1 MPPWHAIPVEAAFDA
16 LGSGRSGL
24 SGAEAAERLARHGP
38 NTLPE
43 PPRPGLV
50 ARFLHQFDDPLIRV
64 LLFAALLT
72 AGLGEWAD
80 TLVIL
85 AVVLINAGV
94 GLLQEG
100 RAERAL
106 EAIGGLLAP
115 HAAVLRDGARRRL
128 PASELVPGDVV
139 LLEAG
144 DRVPA
149 DLRLVS
155 AAALRIEEAALT
167 GESVPAEKAT
177 DAGAA
182 AAPLAERAGM
192 AFLGTLV
199 VAGQAQGLVVA
210 TGPATEIGRL
220 GAMLAGLGT
229 AETPLLRQ
237 MHRLARLLTAIVL
250 GLAAVV
256 FAVAVLLHGMALAE
270 AVLVVVSLAVSAIPE
285 GLPAV
290 LSVTLALGVRR
301 MAARRAIIRRLP
313 AVETLGAVGVI
324 CTDKTGTLTM
334 NEMAVRHAAWP
345 GGAGSVAGQGYAPL
359 GAVVVTGEPPP
370 PRLIDVAVLCNDA
383 ALREGPRGWA
393 VEGDPMEGALLAF
406 AARAGADDDALEAMQ
421 PRRAT
426 LPFDA
431 AHRLMATLHD
441 TGAGALLAVKGAPEA
456 VLPRCVAQADGVPF
470 DVADWMARAEAMAAR
485 GERVLALA
493 MREDAAAPDRIAL
506 PEALVFLGLLGLA
519 DPPRPE
525 ARAAVA
531 ECRAA
536 GIRIVM
542 ITGDHAATG
551 VAIAA
556 ELGIAAA
563 PQALTGAAVDAL
575 DDAGLAGA
583 VARTDVFARVSPEQ
597 KLRLVEALQRDG
609 TVVAMTG
616 DGVNDA
622 PALKRADIG
631 IAMGL
636 RGTEAARQAAQM
648 VLADDDFA
656 SIAAA
661 VREGRTVYDNLRK
674 VIVWNLPTDGGEALV
689 IAFAVLFGLALP
701 MTPLQVLWINTIT
714 ATALGLALAFEPTEP
729 GIMREAPRDPRT
741 PLLSGF
747 LLWRFTLVS
756 ALIAAASFGVH
767 GWVLAGG
774 GGEAAAR
781 TAVVNAIVA
790 LEIAYLLVVRR
801 GRGGLFGGAPPPFA
815 LWLGI
820 GVTVAGQALLTYA
833 PPLQAVFGT
842 VAIGTAE
849 WGAVLVVAL
858 VFLVV
863 LEAEKAL
870 RWAGDA
876 SAATA
881 KRPIDAAC
889 AKGAADAGGSPRQG
903 GKAMYAMIR
912 SYTATGSVEEIVRRV
927 EASVLPMLKTHP
939 GFRNYWAGRSEGG
952 VFSISLFD
960 SQAQAEAAHEAVR
973 GIVAAN
979 LTELLPQP
987 PVITRGEVLVTA

>member
-1 MPPWHAIPVEAAFDA
+1 MATEAALAA
-16 LGSGRSGL
+16 LGSGRDGL
-24 SGAEAAERLARHGP
+24 AQAEAAERLARHGP
-38 NTLPE
+38 NELPA
-43 PPRPGLV
+43 PPRPGLA
-50 ARFLHQFDDPLIRV
+50 ARFLRQFDDLLIRV
-64 LLFAALLT
+64 LLFAAVLT
-72 AGLGEWAD
+72 ASLGEWAD
-80 TLVIL
+80 TVVIL

-106 EAIGGLLAP
+106 EAIGGLISP
-115 HAAVLRDGARRRL
+115 HAAVLRDGARRRI
-128 PASELVPGDVV
+128 PASGLVPGDVV

-155 AAALRIEEAALT
+155 TAALRIEEAALT
-167 GESVPAEKAT
+167 GESVPAGKSA
-177 DAGAA
+177 DSVAA
-182 AAPLAERAGM
+182 AAPLAERGCM

-199 VAGQAQGLVVA
+199 VAGQGLGVVVA
-210 TGPATEIGRL
+210 TGPGTEIGRL

-237 MHRLARLLTAIVL
+237 MRRLARLLTALVL
-250 GLAAVV
+250 GLAAIV
-256 FAVAVLLHGMALAE
+256 FAVAVLLHGMPLAE

-301 MAARRAIIRRLP
+301 MAARNAIIRQLP

-345 GGAGSVAGQGYAPL
+345 GGEGRASGEGYAPQ
-359 GAVVVTGEPPP
+359 GALAVNGAAPPA
-370 PRLIDVAVLCNDA
+370 RLAEVAMLCNDA
-383 ALREGPRGWA
+383 ALREGPRGWV

-421 PRRAT
+421 PRIGT

-431 AHRLMATLHD
+431 AHRMMVTLHAV
-441 TGAGALLAVKGAPEA
+441 GPGALLAVKGAPEA
-456 VLPRCVAQADGVPF
+456 VLPRCVAQADGAPF
-470 DVADWMARAEAMAAR
+470 DAASWAARAEAMAAG

-493 MREDAAAPDRIAL
+493 MREDARVPARLDL
-506 PEALVFLGLLGLA
+506 PEGLVFLGLLGLA

-531 ECRAA
+531 ACRAA
-536 GIRIVM
+536 GIRVVM
-542 ITGDHAATG
+542 MTGDHAATG

-563 PQALTGAAVDAL
+563 PRALTGAALDAL
-575 DDAGLAGA
+575 DDAGLAAA

-636 RGTEAARQAAQM
+636 RGTEAARPAAQM

-714 ATALGLALAFEPTEP
+714 ATALGMALAFEPTEP
-729 GIMREAPRDPRT
+729 GMMTEAPRDPRM

-747 LLWRFTLVS
+747 LLWRFAMVS
-756 ALIAAASFGVH
+756 VLIAAASFGIQ

-781 TAVVNAIVA
+781 TAVVNTIVA
-790 LEIAYLLVVRR
+790 LEIAYLFVVRR
-801 GRGGLFGGAPPPFA
+801 GRGGLLHGAPPGPA
-815 LWLGI
+815 LWIGI
-820 GVTVAGQALLTYA
+820 GVTLAAQALLTYA

-842 VAIGTAE
+842 VAIGVAE
-849 WGAVLVVAL
+849 WAAVLAATL
-858 VFLVV
+858 AFLAV
-863 LEAEKAL
+863 LELEKAL
-870 RWAGDA
+870 R
-876 SAATA
+876 
-881 KRPIDAAC
+881 R
-889 AKGAADAGGSPRQG
+889 
-903 GKAMYAMIR
+903 
-912 SYTATGSVEEIVRRV
+912 
-927 EASVLPMLKTHP
+927 
-939 GFRNYWAGRSEGG
+939 GR
-952 VFSISLFD
+952 
-960 SQAQAEAAHEAVR
+960 
-973 GIVAAN
+973 
-979 LTELLPQP
+979 
-987 PVITRGEVLVTA
+987 

>member
-1 MPPWHAIPVEAAFDA
+1 M
-16 LGSGRSGL
+16 
-24 SGAEAAERLARHGP
+24 ARHGP
-38 NTLPE
+38 NLLPE
-43 PPRPGLV
+43 PPRPGLA
-50 ARFLHQFDDPLIRV
+50 ARFLHQFDDLLIRV
-64 LLFAALLT
+64 LLLAAAMT
-72 AGLGEWAD
+72 AMLGEWAD
-80 TLVIL
+80 TAVIL
-85 AVVLINAGV
+85 AVVLINAAV

-115 HAAVLRDGARRRL
+115 HADVLRDGARRRL
-128 PASELVPGDVV
+128 PASGLVPGDVV

-167 GESVPAEKAT
+167 GESVPAGKSAESVP
-177 DAGAA
+177 AG
-182 AAPLAERAGM
+182 APLAERSGM

-210 TGPATEIGRL
+210 TGAGTEIGRL
-220 GAMLAGLGT
+220 GAMLAGLGAT
-229 AETPLLRQ
+229 RTPLLRQ
-237 MHRLARLLTAIVL
+237 MHSLARLLTGLVL
-250 GLAAVV
+250 GLAVVV
-256 FAVAVLLHGMALAE
+256 FAVAVLLRGMPVAE

-301 MAARRAIIRRLP
+301 MAARNAIIRRLP
-313 AVETLGAVGVI
+313 AVETLGAVSVI

-334 NEMAVRHAAWP
+334 NEMAVRHVEWP
-345 GGAGSVAGQGYAPL
+345 GGQGRVAGEGYAPQGGL
-359 GAVVVTGEPPP
+359 AVSGAPPP
-370 PRLIDVAVLCNDA
+370 ARLADVAVLCNDA

-406 AARAGADDDALEAMQ
+406 AARAGADADALAAMS
-421 PRRAT
+421 PRLAT

-431 AHRLMATLHD
+431 EQRLMATLHAAG
-441 TGAGALLAVKGAPEA
+441 TGALIAVKGAPEA
-456 VLPRCVAQADGVPF
+456 VLPRCVAQADGMPF
-470 DVADWMARAEAMAAR
+470 DAAAWLARAGAMAAR

-493 MREDAAAPDRIAL
+493 MREDAVVPERLAL
-506 PEALVFLGLLGLA
+506 PERLVFLGLLGLA

-531 ECRAA
+531 ACRAA

-551 VAIAA
+551 QAIAA
-556 ELGIAAA
+556 ELGIAEEPGAM
-563 PQALTGAAVDAL
+563 TGAALETL
-575 DDAGLAGA
+575 DDAGLARA

-631 IAMGL
+631 MGMGL
-636 RGTEAARQAAQM
+636 GGTEAARQAAQM

-714 ATALGLALAFEPTEP
+714 ATALGLALAFEPTEA
-729 GIMREAPRDPRT
+729 GVMREAPRDPRT

-747 LLWRFTLVS
+747 LLWRFAMVS
-756 ALIAAASFGVH
+756 VLIAIASFGLQ

-781 TAVVNAIVA
+781 TVVVNTIVA
-790 LEIAYLLVVRR
+790 LEIAYLFVVRR
-801 GRGGLFGGAPPPFA
+801 GRGGLLSGAPPTPA
-815 LWLGI
+815 LWMGL
-820 GVTVAGQALLTYA
+820 GVTVAGQAVLTYA

-842 VAIGTAE
+842 VAIGVTE
-849 WGAVLVVAL
+849 WAAVLGATL
-858 VFLVV
+858 VFLIV

-870 RWAGDA
+870 R
-876 SAATA
+876 
-881 KRPIDAAC
+881 
-889 AKGAADAGGSPRQG
+889 
-903 GKAMYAMIR
+903 
-912 SYTATGSVEEIVRRV
+912 RR
-927 EASVLPMLKTHP
+927 
-939 GFRNYWAGRSEGG
+939 G
-952 VFSISLFD
+952 
-960 SQAQAEAAHEAVR
+960 
-973 GIVAAN
+973 
-979 LTELLPQP
+979 
-987 PVITRGEVLVTA
+987 